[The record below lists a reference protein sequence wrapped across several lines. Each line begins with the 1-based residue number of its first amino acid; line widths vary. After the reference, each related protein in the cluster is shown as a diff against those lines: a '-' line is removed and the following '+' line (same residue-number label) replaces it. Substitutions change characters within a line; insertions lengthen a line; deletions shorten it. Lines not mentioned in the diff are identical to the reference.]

1 MKVGILISFSDSTL
15 SFIYLS
21 NDAFREVLMPVTV
34 QVRDPDRRSDEGAHL
49 RCVGVETEAHPPSS
63 WNRLSNL

>member
-1 MKVGILISFSDSTL
+1 
-15 SFIYLS
+15 
-21 NDAFREVLMPVTV
+21 MPVTV